1 MGWSLGYL
9 KPREPQL
16 LDALFLS
23 AGRALHLANSFESKC
38 QYVLRIAH
46 LAEATQADPVLGLQ
60 EVIANLPRDK
70 MLGGTLRDLS
80 TTRLGSQTSD
90 FDLLDGA
97 REARNFIAHEGADI
111 GNVMDAKQRT
121 ILKRATRLREAV
133 ADLASGDNVVS
144 QWVFHIEEPNDYLP
158 KGLVDA
164 YPMMVDDWVFSH
176 FGGLLDPPE
185 APDEDVP
192 PEGAEPV
199 TS

>member
-9 KPREPQL
+9 KPREPRL

-38 QYVLRIAH
+38 QYVLRMAH

-60 EVIANLPRDK
+60 EMIASLPPDK

-80 TTRLGSQTSD
+80 NTSLGSRTSD

-97 REARNFIAHEGADI
+97 RKARNFIAHEGASIGTVSGARRDDI
-111 GNVMDAKQRT
+111 LAHAV
-121 ILKRATRLREAV
+121 RLRAAV
-133 ADLASGDNVVS
+133 SDLASGDNVVS
-144 QWVFHIEEPNDYLP
+144 QWCFHLDEPRDSLP
-158 KGLVDA
+158 RMLIDA
-164 YPMMVDDWVFSH
+164 YPQMVDDWVFSH

-185 APDEDVP
+185 PPDEDVP
-192 PEGAEPV
+192 PEGAEPA
-199 TS
+199 TA